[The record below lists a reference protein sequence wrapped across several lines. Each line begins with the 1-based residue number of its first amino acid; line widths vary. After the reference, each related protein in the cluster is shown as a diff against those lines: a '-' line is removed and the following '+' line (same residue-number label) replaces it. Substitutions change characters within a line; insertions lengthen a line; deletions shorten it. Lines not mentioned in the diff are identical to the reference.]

1 MALIKCKECGKEFSD
16 MANACPNCACPTIA
30 QTKEKKATNK
40 FIIKSQRDK
49 SLQIFKK
56 IYSWLTIIVAIL
68 IAWFLLST
76 KQIES
81 PQFLFEILWIII
93 IVGIPCEI
101 FYLICNT
108 IYNNAKKSSIT
119 LNEKELYGEIYAL
132 FNFVNISF
140 PIEKISSINYFK
152 IFGFINGIMIVPTN
166 GRPQRILF
174 IDNGN
179 EFRQA
184 ILNQAINK

>member
-1 MALIKCKECGKEFSD
+1 ML
-16 MANACPNCACPTIA
+16 
-30 QTKEKKATNK
+30 
-40 FIIKSQRDK
+40 
-49 SLQIFKK
+49 
-56 IYSWLTIIVAIL
+56 
-68 IAWFLLST
+68 
-76 KQIES
+76 
-81 PQFLFEILWIII
+81 
-93 IVGIPCEI
+93 
-101 FYLICNT
+101 
-108 IYNNAKKSSIT
+108 KSSIT
-119 LNEKELYGEIYAL
+119 LNEKELYGEIYVL